1 MKVILQLVLTV
12 IPSFIRTEAIVGDDG
27 SSKRVEAASSRR
39 HRLSS
44 YERDLVIDA
53 IEAADYPAEIH
64 VVTTK
69 DGYIL
74 KLHRIP
80 DPALQKDADYSAEQ
94 LAPSSSNNQ
103 LDGFRG
109 VVLLMH
115 GLFSTAAD
123 FVVTGPESG
132 LAFVLADAGYD
143 VWMGNARGTRF
154 SRKNLN
160 LSPKD
165 AAFWDFSWH
174 EIGTGDLP
182 AIIDYIL
189 LQTNQRKLSFV
200 GHNQGVTALLA
211 LLSEKPKYNRKIT
224 IATGMA
230 PIAYL
235 GNGNNPIV
243 KSLAK
248 FNDQLWVTLSSLNI
262 FELTPTENVL
272 QFIGNIICSGDAP
285 TRQVCT
291 DLLAEMFGYSS
302 EQAKL
307 LLPGLLDN
315 ALSGISTKQ
324 LVHYGQLIQS
334 RRFQQFD
341 YKNFLTNMQR
351 YKQAKPSEYSFAKVT
366 VPFTLFYGSKDFLTS
381 SADFQKLIKNLPNVK
396 SQIELPGWSHMD
408 FIYNAQ
414 VYLKVYGKIID
425 AMRNVTT

>member
-1 MKVILQLVLTV
+1 
-12 IPSFIRTEAIVGDDG
+12 
-27 SSKRVEAASSRR
+27 
-39 HRLSS
+39 
-44 YERDLVIDA
+44 IDT

-80 DPALQKDADYSAEQ
+80 DPALLKDTDYSEEQ
-94 LAPSSSNNQ
+94 PLNEPGGCQ
-103 LDGFRG
+103 G

-132 LAFVLADAGYD
+132 LAFVLADAGFD

-160 LSPKD
+160 HTPKE

-174 EIGTGDLP
+174 EIGIGDLS
-182 AIIDYIL
+182 AIIDYML
-189 LQTNQRKLSFV
+189 RQTNQQSLFYV
-200 GHNQGVTALLA
+200 GHNQGITALLV
-211 LLSEKPKYNRKIT
+211 LLSEKPRYNRKIS
-224 IATGMA
+224 IAAGMA
-230 PIAYL
+230 PVAYL
-235 GNGNNPIV
+235 GSGNNEIV
-243 KSLAK
+243 KNLAK
-248 FNDQLWVTLSSLNI
+248 FNDQLWVQFGSV
-262 FELTPTENVL
+262 FFLTPTENVL
-272 QFIGNIICSGDAP
+272 QFLGNIICSGEAP
-285 TRQVCT
+285 TQTVCS

-302 EQAKL
+302 DQAKL
-307 LLPGLLDN
+307 LLPGMLDN

-334 RRFQQFD
+334 RKLQQFD

-351 YKQAKPSEYSFAKVT
+351 YKQVKAPEYNLSKVT
-366 VPFTLFYGSKDFLTS
+366 VPFLLFSGSREFFTS
-381 SADFQKLIKNLPNVK
+381 SADFQKLVKNLPNVE
-396 SQIELPGWSHMD
+396 SQSELPGWGHMD

-414 VYLKVYGKIID
+414 VYLKVYSRIIEV
-425 AMRNVTT
+425 MQNFTT